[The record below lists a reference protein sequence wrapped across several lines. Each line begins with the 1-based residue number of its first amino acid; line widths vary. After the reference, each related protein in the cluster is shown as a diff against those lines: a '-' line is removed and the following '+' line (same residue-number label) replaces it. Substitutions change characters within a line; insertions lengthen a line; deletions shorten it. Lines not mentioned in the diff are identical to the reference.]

1 MGMPNI
7 NAMMDTGMGKMEM
20 APPMNIQMIMPPPP
34 SGMDGMPMM
43 PMPEPGPMATTA
55 GGPAGEA
62 PAGVA
67 GDIGN
72 ERNESFIKQPEV
84 LAGVPAAAFINLS
97 PEEVASVNAVF
108 QDNDAG
114 IALNLPSST
123 PNPDGSFNPNPPP
136 GVFIITDPAL
146 AGGAPGAPIFIAP
159 GGEGG
164 FIPPPGSEG
173 GFIPPPGSEGGFIP
187 PPGSEGG
194 FPTPPN
200 GEVGFV
206 PAPGGALPGNGDPE
220 RPGTG
225 EGCVVTPENPCD
237 VASGGPGGAPVGDG
251 VAGAPVGDGV
261 AGPPGDGGSEAN
273 SPPPRIIENNPPPP
287 PMGAMPPSFPLT
299 VNLVVLTTQPNSA
312 SNLIP
317 AAESAGLT
325 YLVNNPDVM
334 VHARKVVGNSGVAPG
349 RDFQR
354 AMEQVAIDHYNNFG
368 RIEGRQL
375 DGVTST
381 RSLQAQPKFNE
392 PLVKVSDSSALT
404 YLVNNPDVMVHA
416 RKVVGNSGV
425 APGRDFQRAMEQ
437 VAIDHYNNFGR
448 IEGRASP
455 R

>member
-1 MGMPNI
+1 MRVGDGGGLPLMPMPQGGAMPIMPMPGGASMGMPNI

-20 APPMNIQMIMPPPP
+20 APPMNIQLIMPPPP

-97 PEEVASVNAVF
+97 PEEVASVNAVL

-114 IALNLPSST
+114 IALNVPSST
-123 PNPDGSFNPNPPP
+123 PNPDGAFNPNPPP
-136 GVFIITDPAL
+136 GIFIITDPAL

-164 FIPPPGSEG
+164 FGP
-173 GFIPPPGSEGGFIP
+173 
-187 PPGSEGG
+187 
-194 FPTPPN
+194 PPN
-200 GEVGFV
+200 GDVGFV
-206 PAPGGALPGNGDPE
+206 PAPGGTLPGNGDPE
-220 RPGTG
+220 SPRAG

-237 VASGGPGGAPVGDG
+237 VASGGPDGAPVGDG
-251 VAGAPVGDGV
+251 VAGSPGDGV
-261 AGPPGDGGSEAN
+261 AGSPDDGGSEAN
-273 SPPPRIIENNPPPP
+273 PPPSQPIIENNPPPP
-287 PMGAMPPSFPLT
+287 PMEAMPPPFPLT

-312 SNLIP
+312 SNLVP
-317 AAESAGLT
+317 VSESAGLT

-334 VHARKVVGNSGVAPG
+334 IHARKVVGDSGIAPG

-368 RIEGRQL
+368 R
-375 DGVTST
+375 
-381 RSLQAQPKFNE
+381 K
-392 PLVKVSDSSALT
+392 
-404 YLVNNPDVMVHA
+404 
-416 RKVVGNSGV
+416 
-425 APGRDFQRAMEQ
+425 
-437 VAIDHYNNFGR
+437 
-448 IEGRASP
+448 EGRASP